1 MIIYNQLLIIQMK
14 NKVRIA
20 KFLADCGI
28 ASRRKSE
35 ELVIS
40 GKVKIGDKIIKE
52 VGINVDINSDNI
64 KVDDRLIKKEEK
76 VYYILNKP
84 KGYVCSVSDPYNSK
98 TVVSLIKSDKK
109 IVPVGRLDKDSEGL
123 ILLTND
129 GDLVYKLT
137 HPKFEI
143 EKRYLVEL
151 DKVIDRDLIND
162 LKEGVLLD
170 EGLAKADK
178 VKKVGKKELLIT
190 IHQGWNRQIR
200 RMLGHLSYG
209 VIDLIRVSEGNLEL
223 NDLPLGEFEKIK
235 RSDII

>member
-1 MIIYNQLLIIQMK
+1 MK

-20 KFLADCGI
+20 KFLADCGV